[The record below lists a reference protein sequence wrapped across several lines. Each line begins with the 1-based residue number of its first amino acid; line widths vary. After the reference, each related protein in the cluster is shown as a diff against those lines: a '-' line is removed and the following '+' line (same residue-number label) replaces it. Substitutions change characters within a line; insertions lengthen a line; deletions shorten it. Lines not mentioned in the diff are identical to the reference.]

1 MKPDKQTKL
10 ERPMTLNEPMSESVP
25 RQRILIVDDSITT
38 IRLLADLLSNTAEVF
53 FVTDGKETLDKTK
66 EISPA
71 LILLDVEMP
80 EVSGYDVGRM
90 LKQDPATSDIPFL
103 FITARSDGED
113 EEKGLR
119 LGAVDYI
126 SKPIVPAVV
135 CARVQLQL
143 KLQYMTEQLRKA
155 NTNLLQLAN
164 RDSLTDVFNRRRFM
178 ELANSSFALSR
189 RSSSP
194 LSLIMLDVDHFK
206 QINDRY
212 GHDSGDI
219 TLIELVRVCS
229 DVLREVDVL
238 GRIGGEEF
246 AILLPDTQ
254 QDGAY
259 CVAERLRQKIADIRI
274 SHDDQQ
280 FGITVS
286 MGISELAAEKDTVHQ
301 LMKRADDALYKSK
314 RDGRNSVSV
323 CNADA

>member
-1 MKPDKQTKL
+1 
-10 ERPMTLNEPMSESVP
+10 MSEGVP

-38 IRLLADLLSNTAEVF
+38 IRLLADLLSDMAEVF
-53 FVTDGKETLDKTK
+53 FVTDGREALSKAE
-66 EISPA
+66 EVSPA

-80 EVSGYDVGRM
+80 EISGYEVGRM
-90 LKQDPATSDIPFL
+90 LKQNPVTANIPFL

-126 SKPIVPAVV
+126 SKPILPAVV

-155 NTNLLQLAN
+155 NANLQQLAN

-178 ELANSSFALSR
+178 ELANSSYALSR
-189 RSSSP
+189 RSSTP

-206 QINDRY
+206 QINDSY

-219 TLIELVRVCS
+219 TLIELVAVCN

-246 AILLPDTQ
+246 AILLPDTEQ
-254 QDGAY
+254 HGAY
-259 CVAERLRQKIADIRI
+259 SVAERLRKKIADISI
-274 SHDDQQ
+274 SYEDQQ

-286 MGISELAAEKDTVHQ
+286 MGIAELGEEGDTVHH
-301 LMKRADDALYKSK
+301 LMKRADDALYQAK
-314 RDGRNSVSV
+314 REGRNSVSV
-323 CNADA
+323 CDVEG